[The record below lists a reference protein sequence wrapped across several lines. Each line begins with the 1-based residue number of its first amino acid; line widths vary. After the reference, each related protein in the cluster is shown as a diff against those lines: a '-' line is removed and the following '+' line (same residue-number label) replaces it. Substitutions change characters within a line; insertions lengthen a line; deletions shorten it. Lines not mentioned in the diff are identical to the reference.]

1 VCNPQGIEHLAHSFL
16 IQRQTTMHFAIATA
30 ILVQTI
36 GTTSAKPD
44 NVLLPK
50 RGERRKE
57 RMPGMLMKH
66 HTGGSRVAPIERPLL
81 QVKNYHDTADE
92 HMPVFVDRS
101 SPVQVSGGA
110 LKNTNKKVECDP
122 SSEELD
128 VGVLSCGMGKYCEE
142 STDSLLGGLC
152 EKVEQ
157 VSSFSR
163 ILDGEYESY
172 STYYCDT
179 MNCDCD
185 LLDRETATGKVVCN
199 TYADC
204 CAPDDAFCA
213 STTYTINLV
222 NDERLSWTG
231 CYDFTVPYSRSVCR
245 VLGFSNDEPETCEW
259 SVDDETCTSCNLL
272 LDNEGY
278 VVYDNEELAY
288 TVFDCTNVGV
298 DEAIAGDSSEFGPLP
313 IHDMFLDIEADLVCP
328 EVAPNSA
335 PAAAPPTSAPPTAS
349 TANVSNTTAVLI
361 CVLVSTL
368 ISSLIG
374 SY

>member
-1 VCNPQGIEHLAHSFL
+1 
-16 IQRQTTMHFAIATA
+16 MHFAIATA

-50 RGERRKE
+50 RRAEQRRE
-57 RMPGMLMKH
+57 MRGMIMKH
-66 HTGGSRVAPIERPLL
+66 TRGSRVAPIERPLL
-81 QVKNYHDTADE
+81 EVKNYHYTSDE

-101 SPVQVSGGA
+101 PVHVSAGA
-110 LKNTNKKVECDP
+110 LKNTKHSSSRVNKKAECDP

-128 VGVLSCGMGKYCEE
+128 VGVLSCGTGKYCEE
-142 STDSLLGGLC
+142 STDSLLGGFC
-152 EKVEQ
+152 EVE

-163 ILDGEYESY
+163 ILDGEEETY
-172 STYYCDT
+172 SAYYCET
-179 MNCDCD
+179 HAYRLGCNCDSF
-185 LLDRETATGKVVCN
+185 DRETETGRIVCN
-199 TYADC
+199 PYADC

-213 STTYTINLV
+213 TATYNIDV
-222 NDERLSWTG
+222 IADVRSSWTG
-231 CYDFTVPYSRSVCR
+231 CYDFTAPYSRSVCR

-278 VVYDNEELAY
+278 VVFDTKQLAY

-313 IHDMFLDIEADLVCP
+313 IHDTFVDIEALLVCP
-328 EVAPNSA
+328 VEE
-335 PAAAPPTSAPPTAS
+335 PTSAPTSA
-349 TANVSNTTAVLI
+349 ANVSNTTAVLI
-361 CVLVSTL
+361 CALVSTF